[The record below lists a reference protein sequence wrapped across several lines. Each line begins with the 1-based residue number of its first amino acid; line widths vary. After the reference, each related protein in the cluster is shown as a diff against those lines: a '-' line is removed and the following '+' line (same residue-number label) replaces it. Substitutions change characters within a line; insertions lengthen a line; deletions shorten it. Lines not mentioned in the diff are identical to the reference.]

1 MKKILTTLACGA
13 ILAVTASADF
23 GRVEMGV
30 GALKQTPS
38 GAITYVDGATA
49 SDTSNEKDSTSAYA
63 WMLVKHP
70 IPILPN
76 IRLEYTNLE
85 NDGEAIGT
93 FEDFT
98 VSGGSTLLEMTQYD
112 VIPYYNILDNTGWV
126 TLDLG
131 LDLKVIDTEWTV
143 NNATVNL
150 IPNSV
155 YTDSETLVIPLVY
168 VRARV
173 EIPTTDIGIES
184 DVKYITYDDDTIYDV
199 RVKVDYTF
207 DITPV
212 IQSGIEVGYRIQKF
226 DISEDGDT
234 AGSIA
239 KMDLEF
245 SGVYAGVM
253 LRF

>member
-1 MKKILTTLACGA
+1 MKKILTTLACSA
-13 ILAVTASADF
+13 ILAATASADL

-30 GALKQTPS
+30 GAWQQATS
-38 GAITYVDGATA
+38 GEISYTEMALSGSDISNKDDNTA
-49 SDTSNEKDSTSAYA
+49 GYA
-63 WMLVKHP
+63 WLLLKHP
-70 IPILPN
+70 IPIVPN
-76 IRLEYTNLE
+76 IRVEYASFE
-85 NDGEAIGT
+85 NSGEAIGT

-98 VSGGSTLLEMTQYD
+98 VSGGATLLEMTQFD
-112 VIPYYNILDNTGWV
+112 IIPYYNILDNTGWI

-131 LDLKVIDTEWTV
+131 LDLKVIDVDWRVNDVTGWTS
-143 NNATVNL
+143 
-150 IPNSV
+150 SV
-155 YTDSETLVIPLVY
+155 YDDSESTVLPLVY

-199 RVKVDYTF
+199 RVKIDYTF

-226 DISEDGDT
+226 DLAEDGDT